1 MTPNDVFL
9 PTEEEVRAAYREG
22 EEAVVELFRRM
33 NETII
38 QLIGRIQK
46 LEDQVAKNSNN
57 SSKPPSSDGYQKP
70 SPKSLRKRHQKKSGG
85 QPGHTGYTLKMV
97 EHPEHIEV
105 YTVNQCSHCHC
116 ALEEVKVDDYEKRQV
131 FDVPQ
136 VRIEVTE
143 HQAEIKYCPQCGEVN
158 KAAFP
163 EGITQPVQYGPEIK
177 AQAVY
182 FNQYQMVPLERS
194 GEVFEALYGQ
204 ALSDGTILEA
214 CQEVA
219 ERVERG
225 NAAIQK
231 HLTEKEE
238 TVHFDETGAR
248 VEGKLAWLHS
258 ASTARLTYYAIH
270 TRRGKPAM
278 DAMGIL
284 PNLKGRAIHDGYKRF
299 FG

>member
-1 MTPNDVFL
+1 
-9 PTEEEVRAAYREG
+9 
-22 EEAVVELFRRM
+22 
-33 NETII
+33 
-38 QLIGRIQK
+38 
-46 LEDQVAKNSNN
+46 
-57 SSKPPSSDGYQKP
+57 
-70 SPKSLRKRHQKKSGG
+70 
-85 QPGHTGYTLKMV
+85 
-97 EHPEHIEV
+97 
-105 YTVNQCSHCHC
+105 
-116 ALEEVKVDDYEKRQV
+116 
-131 FDVPQ
+131 
-136 VRIEVTE
+136 
-143 HQAEIKYCPQCGEVN
+143 VN

-182 FNQYQMVPLERS
+182 FNQYQLLPLERT

-219 ERVERG
+219 ERVEPG
-225 NAAIQK
+225 NAAIKK

-258 ASTARLTYYAIH
+258 ASTVRLTYYAIH
-270 TRRGKPAM
+270 ARRGKPAM

-284 PNLKGRAIHDGYKRF
+284 PNLNGRAIHDGWKSYFKYPIQHGLCNAHHLRRLKF
-299 FG
+299 LEERYPQTWVTVLADLLVEINEAVDTARQASLTCLTSDQLSDFNNRYFIGWNRACRLMPLHNDQKISRKSEGVSNKARPRIYWMSSMTTKSQF